1 MVARILRLRRV
12 RTCCNDDRIS
22 IRKMEQISMNMREKM
37 AIEMAKKA
45 GARDWDAMSEMFRAS
60 WLGLADAALVALEEP
75 TEAMR
80 KEGERVLWIGGI
92 PNEIFRA
99 MIGAA
104 KGEGC

>member
-1 MVARILRLRRV
+1 M
-12 RTCCNDDRIS
+12 T
-22 IRKMEQISMNMREKM
+22 MREKM

-75 TEAMR
+75 TEAMV
-80 KEGERVLWIGGI
+80 EAGYGEADYPDETW
-92 PNEIFRA
+92 RA

-104 KGEGC
+104 KA